1 MFATLKRFVARRAY
15 EKPQQHSQSRT
26 FSGDLPHIRARFDA
40 AQDTDEYRNY
50 WANADSL
57 DANSSASK
65 GVRQKLV
72 ARSRYEVANNAY
84 VDGMVQTHA
93 NYLVGVGPSL
103 RMQTRS
109 KGFNQMVE
117 AEWKRWSKAVKLRR
131 KLWAMAHAKMSDGE
145 SFAVLKSNP
154 GVRHAV
160 KLDLSVIETE
170 QVSTPYLDVGIE
182 GYIDGVRFDEYGNPV
197 WYDILPYHPGAQW
210 YHTQW
215 QADAVP
221 ARFVLHWFSMRRGGQ
236 HRGVPELRSSLNCG
250 ASSRRW
256 REATLAAA
264 ETAADISVLLK
275 TQLAPDDGPDIA
287 APFSSIEFQ
296 KRMMTALPMGWDAGQ
311 MKAEHPNATYEAF
324 HRAQVSEQGRPKN
337 MPHNLAAGD
346 SSDHNFA
353 SGKLDFTPYYMQLD
367 VEREDGDDL
376 VLEPLFDMWFEEA
389 SLRFGWVN
397 VPGRMPDHAWDWPS
411 HPVAD
416 EGAKAE
422 SNAKRM
428 QTGQAT
434 LSTIYSE
441 DGLDYEDELPKMAQ
455 DYGVDE
461 ATMRQILMQAIFNSQ
476 GAVSSMTQAETQA
489 KQAEKQPEVVSVEEG

>member
-1 MFATLKRFVARRAY
+1 MLSVLKRFVTRQKTEPA
-15 EKPQQHSQSRT
+15 SRK
-26 FSGDLPHIRARFDA
+26 FDGDLPAIRGRYDA
-40 AQDTDEYRNY
+40 AQTTDEYKNY
-50 WANADSL
+50 WASSDSL
-57 DANSSASK
+57 DADSSASK

-72 ARSRYEVANNAY
+72 SRSRYEVGNNAY

-93 NYLVGVGPSL
+93 NYTVGVGPSL
-103 RMQTRS
+103 RMKTANKR
-109 KGFNQMVE
+109 FNAFVE
-117 AEWKRWSKAVKLRR
+117 SEWKKWSKSVKLRR
-131 KLWAMAHAKMSDGE
+131 KLWAMSHAKMSDGE
-145 SFAVLKSNP
+145 SFAILRSNP
-154 GVRHAV
+154 GNKHPV

-170 QVSTPYLDVGIE
+170 QCQTPYLNVGVE
-182 GYIDGVRFDEYGNPV
+182 GYIDGIRFDEYGNPMF
-197 WYDILPYHPGAQW
+197 YDILPYHPGAMW
-210 YHTQW
+210 HHSAW
-215 QADAVP
+215 EADQISADY
-221 ARFVLHWFSMRRGGQ
+221 VLHWFSMRRGGQ
-236 HRGVPELRSSLNCG
+236 HRGIPELKSSLNCG

-275 TQLAPDDGPDIA
+275 TQMSPDDGADLA
-287 APFSSIEFQ
+287 TPFSTIEFQ

-367 VEREDGDDL
+367 VEREDGSDL
-376 VLEPLFDMWFEEA
+376 VLDPLFEMWFEEA
-389 SLRFGWVN
+389 ALRFGWQMT
-397 VPGRMPDHAWDWPS
+397 GQLPDHSWDWPS

-416 EGAKAE
+416 EGSKADA
-422 SNAKRM
+422 NATRLK
-428 QTGQAT
+428 TGQAT

-441 DGLDYEDELPKMAQ
+441 DGFDLDDELPQMAN

-461 ATMRQILMQAIFNSQ
+461 PTMRKILMHSIFNDR
-476 GAVSSMTQAETQA
+476 GALASMAQAENQSSSIQTQEA
-489 KQAEKQPEVVSVEEG
+489 SSNVA

>member
-1 MFATLKRFVARRAY
+1 MVTTMLATVGKIRLKEPKQAPRRSF
-15 EKPQQHSQSRT
+15 E
-26 FSGDLPHIRARFDA
+26 GDSPAIRARFDA

-50 WANADSL
+50 WANTDAL

-65 GVRQKLV
+65 GIRQKLV
-72 ARSRYEVANNAY
+72 ARSRYEVGNNAY

-93 NYLVGVGPSL
+93 NYTVGVGPKL

-109 KGFNQMVE
+109 KTFNSMVE
-117 AEWKRWSKAVKLRR
+117 AEWKLWTKAIKLRR

-154 GVRHAV
+154 GVRHPV
-160 KLDLSVIETE
+160 KLDISVIETE
-170 QVSTPYLDVGIE
+170 QVSTPYLDIGIE
-182 GYIDGVRFDEYGNPV
+182 GYIDGVRFDDYGNPV

-215 QADAVP
+215 QAEQVP
-221 ARFVLHWFSMRRGGQ
+221 ARFVLHWFAMRRGGQ
-236 HRGVPELRSSLNCG
+236 HRGIPELRSSLNCG

-275 TQLAPDDGPDIA
+275 TQMAPDDGADLA

-367 VEREDGDDL
+367 VEREDGSDL
-376 VLEPLFDMWFEEA
+376 VLDPLFDMWFEEA
-389 SLRFGWVN
+389 SLRFGWVQIAGQS
-397 VPGRMPDHAWDWPS
+397 PAHTWDWPS

-422 SNAKRM
+422 ANRTRM
-428 QTGQAT
+428 QSGQAP

-441 DGLDYEDELPKMAQ
+441 DGFDFEDELMKMAT

-461 ATMRQILMQAIFNSQ
+461 KTMRQILLYVNFNATGALALMAQAQSKS
-476 GAVSSMTQAETQA
+476 ASVTQ
-489 KQAEKQPEVVSVEEG
+489 EVPANAA

>member
-1 MFATLKRFVARRAY
+1 MLAALKRFVTRKTTEP
-15 EKPQQHSQSRT
+15 EKHQRT
-26 FSGDLPHIRARFDA
+26 FDGDSPAIRARYDA

-50 WANADSL
+50 WANSDSL
-57 DANSSASK
+57 DANSAASK

-72 ARSRYEVANNAY
+72 ARSRYEVGSNAY

-93 NYLVGVGPSL
+93 NYTVGVGPSL
-103 RMQTRS
+103 RMQTKS
-109 KGFNQMVE
+109 KGFNAMVE
-117 AEWKRWSKAVKLRR
+117 AEWKKWSKAVKLRR
-131 KLWAMAHAKMSDGE
+131 KLWAMSHAKMADGE

-154 GVRHAV
+154 GVKHNV
-160 KLDLSVIETE
+160 KLDLCVIETE
-170 QVSTPYLDVGIE
+170 QCSTPYLDTGVE
-182 GYIDGVRFDEYGNPV
+182 GYIDGIRFDEYGNPL
-197 WYDILPYHPGAQW
+197 WYDILPYHPGGQN

-215 QADAVP
+215 QADSIP
-221 ARFVLHWFSMRRGGQ
+221 ARYVLHWFSLRRGGQ
-236 HRGVPELRSSLNCG
+236 HRGVPELKSSLNVG

-275 TQLAPDDGPDIA
+275 TQMSPDDGADLA

-311 MKAEHPNATYEAF
+311 MKSEHPNATYEAF
-324 HRAQVSEQGRPKN
+324 HRAQISEQGRPKN

-367 VEREDGDDL
+367 VEREDGSDL
-376 VLEPLFDMWFEEA
+376 VLDPLFEMWFDEA
-389 SLRFGWVN
+389 ALRFGWVQI
-397 VPGRMPDHAWDWPS
+397 PGQQPAHTWDWPS

-416 EGAKAE
+416 EGAKADA
-422 SNAKRM
+422 NATRLK
-428 QTGQAT
+428 TGQAT
-434 LSTIYSE
+434 ISAIFSE
-441 DGLDYEDELPKMAQ
+441 DGLDFDDELPQMAA

-461 ATMRQILMQAIFNSQ
+461 ATMRTILRNTIFNDHGALASMAQAENTAATQQQ
-476 GAVSSMTQAETQA
+476 GATANVA
-489 KQAEKQPEVVSVEEG
+489 

>member
-1 MFATLKRFVARRAY
+1 MLAALKRFVFRP
-15 EKPQQHSQSRT
+15 KPEPPQHKPRT
-26 FSGDLPHIRARFDA
+26 FSGDAPAIHARFDA
-40 AQDTDEYRNY
+40 AQDTDEYKNY
-50 WANADSL
+50 WGNADSL
-57 DANSSASK
+57 DANAAASK
-65 GVRQKLV
+65 GVRHKLV
-72 ARSRYEVANNAY
+72 ARSRYEVGNNAY

-93 NYLVGVGPSL
+93 NYTVGVGPSL
-103 RMQTRS
+103 RMQTKS
-109 KGFNQMVE
+109 KGFNAMVE

-131 KLWAMAHAKMSDGE
+131 KLWAMAHGKMSDGE

-154 GVRHAV
+154 SVKHAV

-170 QVSTPYLDVGIE
+170 QCQTPYLNVGIE
-182 GYIDGVRFDEYGNPV
+182 GYIDGIRFDEYGNPV
-197 WYDILPYHPGAQW
+197 WYDILPYHPGAEG
-210 YHTQW
+210 YHAQW
-215 QADAVP
+215 QADQVP
-221 ARFVLHWFSMRRGGQ
+221 ARFVLHWFAMRRGGQ
-236 HRGVPELRSSLNCG
+236 LRGVPELRSSLNCG

-275 TQLAPDDGPDIA
+275 TQMSPDDGADLA

-353 SGKLDFTPYYMQLD
+353 SGKLDFTPYYMQVD
-367 VEREDGDDL
+367 VEREDGSDL
-376 VLEPLFDMWFEEA
+376 VLDPLFEMWFEEA
-389 SLRFGWVN
+389 SLRFGWVQI
-397 VPGRMPDHAWDWPS
+397 PGQMPAHTWDWPS

-416 EGAKAE
+416 EGAKADA
-422 SNAKRM
+422 NKVRM

-441 DGLDYEDELPKMAQ
+441 DGLDFEDELPQMAI

-461 ATMRQILMQAIFNSQ
+461 STMRKILLQSIFNNTGALASMAQAENTAATATDSTQ
-476 GAVSSMTQAETQA
+476 GATANAAQ
-489 KQAEKQPEVVSVEEG
+489 